1 MNNQECKIRP
11 QIISVISNE
20 PSFYPY
26 SVEINKC
33 SSGCNNTNDPY
44 SKLCAPDVVKNPNLK
59 VLNLVSTTNEKK
71 KKKIASNL

>member
-11 QIISVISNE
+11 QIITVISNE

-44 SKLCAPDVVKNPNLK
+44 SKLCAPDVV
-59 VLNLVSTTNEKK
+59 
-71 KKKIASNL
+71 